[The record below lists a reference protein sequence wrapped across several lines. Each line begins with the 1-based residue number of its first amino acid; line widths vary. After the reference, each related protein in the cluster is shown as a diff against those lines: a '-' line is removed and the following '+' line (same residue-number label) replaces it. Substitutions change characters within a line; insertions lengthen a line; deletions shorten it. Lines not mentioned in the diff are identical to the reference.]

1 VHPNAPGREANRLAN
16 SSLGAIKEATMSLDY
31 AKDRAKDHVN
41 RQHKPVTSYPRRVKQ
56 PPIET
61 LLNLGP
67 LALLAGHW
75 VGRGFNTIWRP
86 DNLSD
91 PALVGAPKPQ
101 RRFLQLNRT
110 SETLAFDVISSPI
123 PNRGVAN
130 QPDISIYGL
139 NYLQK
144 VKDNDT
150 DIPDFPNAG
159 EDLHI
164 EPGLFLNVPASGGV
178 VNSIDPPVLVP
189 STPASIVRLATIPHG
204 VSVLMQGDAST
215 AVLNPGAPVI
225 PPVYPIAEIAKI
237 YTDADSAGIA
247 GYTPAQGTA
256 FSAQYE
262 SFPAAQLGLGIQ
274 PSNVPAQALALG
286 TVVHTVPE
294 NTLVNDTPYPNLE
307 LAQSNGPFPAEWQD
321 FVNDPNV
328 VLRRANHHK
337 TILGFIPITLATPS
351 PSAISQIQFL
361 GIADPALEP
370 TTTDAPAGQ
379 SNAFVHSATSTFW
392 IEWVKADEHHH
403 GPHQH
408 YHSEV
413 LKGLNPF
420 PNESTYLQLQY
431 TQTVILNF
439 NEVLWPHVSVATLRP
454 EF

>member
-1 VHPNAPGREANRLAN
+1 
-16 SSLGAIKEATMSLDY
+16 MSLDY
-31 AKDRAKDHVN
+31 AKDREKDHVN
-41 RQHKPVTSYPRRVKQ
+41 RQRKPVTSYPRRVKQ

-75 VGRGFNTIWRP
+75 VGTGFNTIWRP
-86 DNLSD
+86 DNTGD
-91 PALVGAPKPQ
+91 PNFEV

-189 STPASIVRLATIPHG
+189 ITPASIVRLATIPHG

-215 AVLNPGAPVI
+215 AVLTLGAPTI
-225 PPVYPIAEIAKI
+225 PPVYPIAEIAQI
-237 YTDADSAGIA
+237 YTTFPD
-247 GYTPAQGTA
+247 YTPAQGTA
-256 FSAQYE
+256 FSTQYE

-294 NTLVNDTPYPNLE
+294 NTLANDTPYPNPQM
-307 LAQSNGPFPAEWQD
+307 AQSNGPFPVEWQD
-321 FVNDPNV
+321 YVNDPNV

-351 PSAISQIQFL
+351 PSAVSQIPFL

-370 TTTDAPAGQ
+370 TPTDAPAGQ

-408 YHSEV
+408 YHSEI

-420 PNESTYLQLQY
+420 PGESTYLQLQY

>member
-1 VHPNAPGREANRLAN
+1 
-16 SSLGAIKEATMSLDY
+16 MSLDT
-31 AKDRAKDHVN
+31 DQRSRPEHTH
-41 RQHKPVTSYPRRVKQ
+41 RQPKPVTSYPRRVKQ

-67 LALLAGHW
+67 LALLAGDW
-75 VGRGFNTIWRP
+75 VGTGFNTIWRP
-86 DNLSD
+86 DNTGD
-91 PALVGAPKPQ
+91 PNFKV

-123 PNRGVAN
+123 PNRGVAF
-130 QPDISIYGL
+130 QPDITIYGL

-164 EPGLFLNVPASGGV
+164 EPGLFLNVPASGGAGV
-178 VNSIDPPVLVP
+178 INSNDPNNMGPTVP
-189 STPASIVRLATIPHG
+189 LTPASIVRLATIPHG
-204 VSVLMQGDAST
+204 VSVLMQGEAST
-215 AVLNPGAPVI
+215 AVLHHGHPHI
-225 PPVYPIAEIAKI
+225 PPIYPIADIAKI
-237 YTDADSAGIA
+237 YTDFPHYPPSPPAPL
-247 GYTPAQGTA
+247 TPLAQAAA
-256 FSAQYE
+256 FTTDYKSYPVSQ
-262 SFPAAQLGLGIQ
+262 PGQLGLGIQ
-274 PSNVPAQALALG
+274 PANVPPQALGQATKTFHG
-286 TVVHTVPE
+286 VPE
-294 NTLVNDTPYPNLE
+294 NTLLNDIPYPNAMN
-307 LAQSNGPFPAEWQD
+307 AQSNGPFPAEWQD
-321 FVNDPNV
+321 YVNDPNV

-351 PSAISQIQFL
+351 RRAISQIPFL

-370 TTTDAPAGQ
+370 TPTDLPAGR

-403 GPHQH
+403 GPPQS

-413 LKGLNPF
+413 LDGLNPF
-420 PNESTYLQLQY
+420 PGESTYVQIQY

-454 EF
+454 QF

>member
-1 VHPNAPGREANRLAN
+1 
-16 SSLGAIKEATMSLDY
+16 MSLDTEQ
-31 AKDRAKDHVN
+31 RT
-41 RQHKPVTSYPRRVKQ
+41 RPEHKHPQPEPVTSYPRRVKQ

-75 VGRGFNTIWRP
+75 VGIGFNTIWRP

-101 RRFLQLNRT
+101 RRFLQLNKT
-110 SETLAFDVISSPI
+110 SETLTFDVISSPI

-130 QPDISIYGL
+130 QPDITIYGL

-150 DIPDFPNAG
+150 DIQNFPNAG

-164 EPGLFLNVPASGGV
+164 EPGLFLNVPSSGGV
-178 VNSIDPPVLVP
+178 VNSIDPPVPVP
-189 STPASIVRLATIPHG
+189 LTPARIVRLATIPHG
-204 VSVLMQGDAST
+204 VSVLMQGDASS
-215 AVLNPGAPVI
+215 AVLNLGPPNI
-225 PPVYPIAEIAKI
+225 PPLYPIAEIAKI
-237 YTDADSAGIA
+237 YTDADNAGIA
-247 GYTPAQGTA
+247 GYTPTKGTQ
-256 FSAQYE
+256 FSTEYE

-274 PSNVPAQALALG
+274 PTSVPAQALVQNS
-286 TVVHTVPE
+286 VVHTVPE
-294 NTLVNDTPYPNLE
+294 NTLTNDTPYPNLA
-307 LAQSNGPFPAEWQD
+307 LAQSNGPFPPQWQD
-321 FVNDPNV
+321 YVNDPNV

-351 PSAISQIQFL
+351 PAAIGQIQFL
-361 GIADPALEP
+361 GIADPAFEP
-370 TTTDAPAGQ
+370 TTMDGPAGQ

-413 LKGLNPF
+413 LQGLDPF
-420 PNESTYLQLQY
+420 PNESTYLQIQY

-439 NEVLWPHVSVATLRP
+439 NQVLWPHVSVATLRP
-454 EF
+454 QF

>member
-1 VHPNAPGREANRLAN
+1 
-16 SSLGAIKEATMSLDY
+16 MSLDTDKHDRP
-31 AKDRAKDHVN
+31 KDPTD
-41 RQHKPVTSYPRRVKQ
+41 RQRKPVTSYPRRVKQ

-75 VGRGFNTIWRP
+75 VGTGFNTIWRP
-86 DNLSD
+86 DNSAD
-91 PALVGAPKPQ
+91 PALVGATNPQ
-101 RRFLQLNRT
+101 KRFLQLNRT
-110 SETLAFDVISSPI
+110 SETLTFDVISSPI

-130 QPDISIYGL
+130 QPDITIYGL

-150 DIPDFPNAG
+150 DIPGFPNAG

-178 VNSIDPPVLVP
+178 VNSIDPTATVP
-189 STPASIVRLATIPHG
+189 PTPARIVRLATIPHG

-215 AVLNPGAPVI
+215 AILNPGAPDF
-225 PPVYPIAEIAKI
+225 PPLYPIAEIANI
-237 YTDADSAGIA
+237 YTNFPDYPPSPPAAL
-247 GYTPAQGTA
+247 TPLAQATA
-256 FSAQYE
+256 FSTQYQ

-274 PSNVPAQALALG
+274 PSNVPAQALALN
-286 TVVHTVPE
+286 TVVHAVPE
-294 NTLVNDTPYPNLE
+294 NTLVNDIPYPNANN
-307 LAQSNGPFPAEWQD
+307 AQSNGPFPTEWQD
-321 FVNDPNV
+321 YVNDPNV

-351 PSAISQIQFL
+351 PAAISQIQFL

-370 TTTDAPAGQ
+370 TPTDAPAGQ

-420 PNESTYLQLQY
+420 PGESTYLQIQY

-454 EF
+454 LF

>member
-1 VHPNAPGREANRLAN
+1 
-16 SSLGAIKEATMSLDY
+16 MSLDF

-41 RQHKPVTSYPRRVKQ
+41 RQRKPVTSYPRRVKQ

-75 VGRGFNTIWRP
+75 VGTGFNTIWRP
-86 DNLSD
+86 DNTGD
-91 PALVGAPKPQ
+91 PHFEV

-130 QPDISIYGL
+130 QADISIYGL

-164 EPGLFLNVPASGGV
+164 EPGLFLNVPTSGGV
-178 VNSIDPPVLVP
+178 ANSIDPSATVP
-189 STPASIVRLATIPHG
+189 ITPASIVRLATIPHG

-215 AVLNPGAPVI
+215 AVLNLGPPTI
-225 PPVYPIAEIAKI
+225 PPVYPIAEIAEI
-237 YTDADSAGIA
+237 YTDFP
-247 GYTPAQGTA
+247 GYPPAQGTA
-256 FSAQYE
+256 FSTQYE

-294 NTLVNDTPYPNLE
+294 NTLANDTPYPNVPM
-307 LAQSNGPFPAEWQD
+307 AQSNGPFPAEWQD
-321 FVNDPNV
+321 YVNDPNV
-328 VLRRANHHK
+328 LLRRANHHK

-351 PSAISQIQFL
+351 PSAISQIPFL

-420 PNESTYLQLQY
+420 PGQSTYLQLQY

>member
-1 VHPNAPGREANRLAN
+1 M
-16 SSLGAIKEATMSLDY
+16 SSSHT
-31 AKDRAKDHVN
+31 H
-41 RQHKPVTSYPRRVKQ
+41 RQPEPVTSYPRRVKQ

-67 LALLAGHW
+67 LALLAGRW
-75 VGRGFNTIWRP
+75 VGTGFNVIWRP
-86 DNLSD
+86 DNTGD
-91 PALVGAPKPQ
+91 PNFQV

-110 SETLAFDVISSPI
+110 AETLVFDVISSPI

-130 QPDISIYGL
+130 QPDITIYGL

-150 DIPDFPNAG
+150 DIPNFPNAG

-164 EPGLFLNVPASGGV
+164 EPGLFLNVPSSGGV
-178 VNSIDPPVLVP
+178 VNSIDPNATVPV
-189 STPASIVRLATIPHG
+189 TPASIVRLATIPHG

-215 AVLNPGAPVI
+215 AVLNPGPLDI
-225 PPVYPIAEIAKI
+225 PPVYPIADIANI
-237 YTDADSAGIA
+237 YTAFP
-247 GYTPAQGTA
+247 GYPAAQGTA
-256 FSAQYE
+256 FSTQYE
-262 SFPAAQLGLGIQ
+262 TFPATQLGLGIQ

-294 NTLVNDTPYPNLE
+294 NTLANDIPYPNAAQ
-307 LAQSNGPFPAEWQD
+307 AQSNGPFPSEWQD

-337 TILGFIPITLATPS
+337 TILGFIPIALATPS
-351 PSAISQIQFL
+351 PAAIGQIPFL

-370 TTTDAPAGQ
+370 TTTDPPAGQ

-392 IEWVKADEHHH
+392 IEWVKADEHLH

-420 PNESTYLQLQY
+420 PGESTYLQLQY

-454 EF
+454 LF

>member
-1 VHPNAPGREANRLAN
+1 
-16 SSLGAIKEATMSLDY
+16 MSLDTEQRTRP
-31 AKDRAKDHVN
+31 KDPRDQ
-41 RQHKPVTSYPRRVKQ
+41 RQKPVTSYPRRIKQ

-67 LALLAGHW
+67 LALLAGDW
-75 VGRGFNTIWRP
+75 VGTGFNTIWRP
-86 DNLSD
+86 DNTGD
-91 PALVGAPKPQ
+91 PNFKV

-123 PNRGVAN
+123 PNRGVAF
-130 QPDISIYGL
+130 QPDITIYGL

-164 EPGLFLNVPASGGV
+164 EPGLFLNVPASGGANV
-178 VNSIDPPVLVP
+178 INSNDPNNMGPTVPV
-189 STPASIVRLATIPHG
+189 TPASLVRLATIPHG
-204 VSVLMQGDAST
+204 VSVRMQGDASN
-215 AVLNPGAPVI
+215 AVLHLGAPDI
-225 PPVYPIAEIAKI
+225 PPVYPIADIAKI
-237 YTDADSAGIA
+237 YTDFPGYSA
-247 GYTPAQGTA
+247 AQGTA

-262 SFPAAQLGLGIQ
+262 SFPSPQLGLGIQ
-274 PSNVPAQALALG
+274 PSNVPAQALGLG

-294 NTLVNDTPYPNLE
+294 NILVNDIPYPNAMN
-307 LAQSNGPFPAEWQD
+307 AQSNGPFPSEWQD
-321 FVNDPNV
+321 YVNDPNV

-337 TILGFIPITLATPS
+337 TILGFIPITLSTPS
-351 PSAISQIQFL
+351 PAAITQIPFL

-370 TTTDAPAGQ
+370 TPTDPPAGQ

-403 GPHQH
+403 GQH
-408 YHSEV
+408 PSYYTGA
-413 LKGLNPF
+413 LQGLNPF
-420 PNESTYLQLQY
+420 PGESTYLQIQY

-454 EF
+454 QF

>member
-1 VHPNAPGREANRLAN
+1 MPVKTEERTRP
-16 SSLGAIKEATMSLDY
+16 
-31 AKDRAKDHVN
+31 KDHMD
-41 RQHKPVTSYPRRVKQ
+41 RQREPVTSYPRRVKQ
-56 PPIET
+56 PPIDT

-75 VGRGFNTIWRP
+75 VGSGFNTIWRP

-130 QPDISIYGL
+130 QPDITIYGL

-150 DIPDFPNAG
+150 DIPNFPNAG

-164 EPGLFLNVPASGGV
+164 EPGLFLNVPSSGGSTV
-178 VNSIDPPVLVP
+178 INSIDPPVPVP
-189 STPASIVRLATIPHG
+189 PTPARIVRLATIPHG

-215 AVLNPGAPVI
+215 AVLNLGAPVI
-225 PPVYPIAEIAKI
+225 PPIYPIAEFSNI
-237 YTDADSAGIA
+237 YANFTGYSA
-247 GYTPAQGTA
+247 AQGTA
-256 FSAQYE
+256 FSTEYE

-274 PSNVPAQALALG
+274 PSNVPAQALALS

-294 NTLVNDTPYPNLE
+294 NTLANDAPYPNLQ
-307 LAQSNGPFPAEWQD
+307 LAQSNGPFPLEWQD
-321 FVNDPNV
+321 YVNDPNV

-337 TILGFIPITLATPS
+337 TILGFIPIALATPS
-351 PSAISQIQFL
+351 PAAIGQIQFL

-370 TTTDAPAGQ
+370 TTMDGPAGQ

-403 GPHQH
+403 GPHPH

-413 LKGLNPF
+413 LEGLNPF
-420 PNESTYLQLQY
+420 PGQSTYLQIQY

-439 NEVLWPHVSVATLRP
+439 NQVLWPHVSVATLRP